1 MGTVVK
7 SEPRQDDREI
17 NEMAKRIIEQN
28 KQKAAQQ
35 PGVHPGFA
43 GQGIHMGRPGQP
55 GVPPYYQNRA
65 GQNIAASTSTASVP
79 EVEKKI
85 DEESRRGRFGWCEFE
100 KNFIPYIF
108 RTGKQEK
115 YTSVRMVER
124 KLLNKFLSVLPA
136 EVNSCHCIRSYY
148 ITEHESKLLNEI
160 NLKHADCH
168 FGKEAF
174 TSKDLV
180 VRLAD
185 AKEFYRFLDLCYKKL
200 VLKRSNASDRCGFF
214 RINGESVVPYTMRA
228 NTKYVPLFYFEGE
241 TDHLKLT
248 SDQVDGWDLAYL
260 KFCCKVQGIRNEL
273 FAADVCRVVA
283 LDEIRGHFPQGTTF
297 EDYWPA
303 KGSIE
308 PVNHAQRVSAG
319 NWTQKPATAAPN
331 TSQSAQSSTP
341 ARQSSTQS
349 QAAVHAAAAAA
360 AQQQA
365 VQQAAV
371 NAAATQASAVAA
383 LNSSLT
389 YASNATR
396 VQQAAQAAVA
406 AYDAAALNQ
415 LQQQFLRNNVAAAAQ
430 VAAAQQQ
437 QQQRAALQQQQQIL
451 RAAGYDTT
459 AMANAQQAAAA
470 AARLATQAAAAQVL
484 QQTAAHQ
491 QRQSHSQPSQD
502 RSFPGK
508 LTQIKEFPIERSQQP
523 PYKLQKALIDQKIV
537 PCINVRPY
545 VFHDLMMTLPD
556 FVRHFYPEL
565 SIEKARHM
573 LQDIL
578 KVVLYKGNTG
588 HQEILRGEGK
598 CNQFDPVPLVLVKDI
613 MNYMPQMKYMF
624 NNIAATAS
632 TDPPSSKR
640 TRVS

>member
-1 MGTVVK
+1 MSAVVK
-7 SEPRQDDREI
+7 SEPRHDDREI

-35 PGVHPGFA
+35 PGVHGYA
-43 GQGIHMGRPGQP
+43 GQGMMGRPGQP
-55 GVPPYYQNRA
+55 GVPSYYQNNRP
-65 GQNIAASTSTASVP
+65 GQSGSASGSAAQEA
-79 EVEKKI
+79 EKKI

-100 KNFIPYIF
+100 KNYIPYIF

-115 YTSVRMVER
+115 YSAIQYTSVRMVER
-124 KLLNKFLSVLPA
+124 KLLNKFLSVLPS
-136 EVNSCHCIRSYY
+136 EVNSCHCIGSYY
-148 ITEHESKLLNEI
+148 ITDPESKLLNEI

-241 TDHLKLT
+241 TDHLKLS

-319 NWTQKPATAAPN
+319 NWTQKPAAAAPN
-331 TSQSAQSSTP
+331 ASQQTQSSTP
-341 ARQSSTQS
+341 SARQSSTQS
-349 QAAVHAAAAAA
+349 QAQAVAHATAAAV
-360 AQQQA
+360 QQ
-365 VQQAAV
+365 QQAAV
-371 NAAATQASAVAA
+371 NATQASAVAA

-389 YASNATR
+389 SYASQANR
-396 VQQAAQAAVA
+396 VQQAAQAAAA

-415 LQQQFLRNNVAAAAQ
+415 LQQQF
-430 VAAAQQQ
+430 
-437 QQQRAALQQQQQIL
+437 
-451 RAAGYDTT
+451 
-459 AMANAQQAAAA
+459 
-470 AARLATQAAAAQVL
+470 
-484 QQTAAHQ
+484 
-491 QRQSHSQPSQD
+491 
-502 RSFPGK
+502 
-508 LTQIKEFPIERSQQP
+508 
-523 PYKLQKALIDQKIV
+523 
-537 PCINVRPY
+537 
-545 VFHDLMMTLPD
+545 
-556 FVRHFYPEL
+556 
-565 SIEKARHM
+565 
-573 LQDIL
+573 
-578 KVVLYKGNTG
+578 
-588 HQEILRGEGK
+588 
-598 CNQFDPVPLVLVKDI
+598 
-613 MNYMPQMKYMF
+613 
-624 NNIAATAS
+624 
-632 TDPPSSKR
+632 
-640 TRVS
+640 

>member
-1 MGTVVK
+1 V
-7 SEPRQDDREI
+7 
-17 NEMAKRIIEQN
+17 
-28 KQKAAQQ
+28 
-35 PGVHPGFA
+35 
-43 GQGIHMGRPGQP
+43 
-55 GVPPYYQNRA
+55 
-65 GQNIAASTSTASVP
+65 
-79 EVEKKI
+79 
-85 DEESRRGRFGWCEFE
+85 
-100 KNFIPYIF
+100 
-108 RTGKQEK
+108 
-115 YTSVRMVER
+115 
-124 KLLNKFLSVLPA
+124 
-136 EVNSCHCIRSYY
+136 
-148 ITEHESKLLNEI
+148 
-160 NLKHADCH
+160 
-168 FGKEAF
+168 
-174 TSKDLV
+174 
-180 VRLAD
+180 
-185 AKEFYRFLDLCYKKL
+185 
-200 VLKRSNASDRCGFF
+200 
-214 RINGESVVPYTMRA
+214 
-228 NTKYVPLFYFEGE
+228 
-241 TDHLKLT
+241 
-248 SDQVDGWDLAYL
+248 
-260 KFCCKVQGIRNEL
+260 
-273 FAADVCRVVA
+273 
-283 LDEIRGHFPQGTTF
+283 
-297 EDYWPA
+297 
-303 KGSIE
+303 
-308 PVNHAQRVSAG
+308 
-319 NWTQKPATAAPN
+319 
-331 TSQSAQSSTP
+331 
-341 ARQSSTQS
+341 
-349 QAAVHAAAAAA
+349 QAA
-360 AQQQA
+360 
-365 VQQAAV
+365 
-371 NAAATQASAVAA
+371 
-383 LNSSLT
+383 
-389 YASNATR
+389 
-396 VQQAAQAAVA
+396 
-406 AYDAAALNQ
+406 
-415 LQQQFLRNNVAAAAQ
+415 
-430 VAAAQQQ
+430 QQ

-624 NNIAATAS
+624 NNIAATTS